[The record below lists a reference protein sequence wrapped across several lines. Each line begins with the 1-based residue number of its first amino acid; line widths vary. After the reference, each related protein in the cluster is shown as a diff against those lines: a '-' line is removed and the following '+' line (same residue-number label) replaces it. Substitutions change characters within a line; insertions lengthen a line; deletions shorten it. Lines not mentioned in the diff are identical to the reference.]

1 MSKTIEAIIFTLCR
15 ALNCTRY
22 MDASHL
28 KDNEVIECCVGD
40 DVKHIICIFK

>member
-1 MSKTIEAIIFTLCR
+1 MRAVVENLIFALCR
-15 ALNCTRY
+15 ALKCSRY

-40 DVKHIICIFK
+40 DVEYIICIFK